1 MISVGPDGGSGQS
14 SNTSQNV
21 NSIDVGGFSVYLF
34 MDPLTIRSDMTQT
47 IGSVLM
53 EKRKHKRIQYGRTVN
68 VKAANGEKLQ
78 LEVLDYSMGGMGLV
92 SHTPF
97 ATGDILDFESI
108 MTLDGEIRT
117 LEMKGEVRHIQEQF
131 QEYSFG
137 VCFL

>member
-1 MISVGPDGGSGQS
+1 MNQNSG
-14 SNTSQNV
+14 N
-21 NSIDVGGFSVYLF
+21 
-34 MDPLTIRSDMTQT
+34 
-47 IGSVLM
+47 VLM

-68 VKAANGEKLQ
+68 VVTQEGDKLQ

-97 ATGDILDFESI
+97 EAGQVLDFESI
-108 MTLDGEIRT
+108 MTLDGEVRT
-117 LEMKGEVRHIQEQF
+117 LEIKGEVRHIQEQF

>member
-1 MISVGPDGGSGQS
+1 MIQS
-14 SNTSQNV
+14 N
-21 NSIDVGGFSVYLF
+21 GFV
-34 MDPLTIRSDMTQT
+34 QT
-47 IGSVLM
+47 

-68 VKAANGEKLQ
+68 VRTPCGDMLQ

-97 ATGDILDFESI
+97 ITGDILDFESI
-108 MTLDGEIRT
+108 MTLNGEVRT
-117 LEMKGEVRHIQEQF
+117 LDIKGEVRHTQEQF

>member
-1 MISVGPDGGSGQS
+1 
-14 SNTSQNV
+14 
-21 NSIDVGGFSVYLF
+21 
-34 MDPLTIRSDMTQT
+34 
-47 IGSVLM
+47 M

-68 VKAANGEKLQ
+68 VKTVNGEKLQ

-97 ATGDILDFESI
+97 TAGDVLDFESI
-108 MTLDGEIRT
+108 MTLDGEVRT
-117 LEMKGEVRHIQEQF
+117 LEIKGVVRHIQEQY